1 MAHAKEACSHCL
13 SCCFHCCSQIADP
26 LQKGRVALSHCLR
39 VQGLVGKTL
48 QQMCL
53 AAGHV
58 TLQSGNR
65 ERWRLTL
72 CLHYPLS
79 STWDP
84 SPWDD
89 TCLDVSS
96 LICQTTVKTS
106 SHTDSEV
113 SSGWFQVQSMRWW
126 GLTITTSRPD
136 VQAWL
141 MHLKYTLSLSFYA
154 YLLNNSK
161 ICAILS
167 WQKLPILH
175 IYSRSHQVVVLY
187 HLC

>member
-72 CLHYPLS
+72 FTLS
-79 STWDP
+79 SFFYLRPQPMGWYLPRCVFSHLLNHCENIFPHRLRGVIWLIP
-84 SPWDD
+84 SPVHEMMRINHHNLQARRSGLAYAFKIHVILKFL
-89 TCLDVSS
+89 CLF
-96 LICQTTVKTS
+96 TK
-106 SHTDSEV
+106 
-113 SSGWFQVQSMRWW
+113 
-126 GLTITTSRPD
+126 
-136 VQAWL
+136 
-141 MHLKYTLSLSFYA
+141 
-154 YLLNNSK
+154 
-161 ICAILS
+161 
-167 WQKLPILH
+167 
-175 IYSRSHQVVVLY
+175 
-187 HLC
+187 